1 MYTYTYVF
9 MYKYLLAHPLSLVC
23 STWIPVSVCVCCIA
37 QLMWLA
43 IFGWKRLC
51 RFARSYARLFS
62 AAGIQPIGG
71 FWGPKNTE
79 CWIYMLIISVGN
91 HTLTQKLESKEWR
104 NQSSNTNHQHHN
116 HLQTPL
122 HANMGNV
129 AHTSL
134 RARALSFF
142 FCSALTPSAS
152 CIPPA

>member
-1 MYTYTYVF
+1 MYVCTYVRMFVCMYVRRYACMHACMYVCMYVRMYECMYACMYVCMYTYTYVF

-91 HTLTQKLESKEWR
+91 HTLTQKLESKE
-104 NQSSNTNHQHHN
+104 
-116 HLQTPL
+116 
-122 HANMGNV
+122 
-129 AHTSL
+129 
-134 RARALSFF
+134 
-142 FCSALTPSAS
+142 
-152 CIPPA
+152 